1 MMQQVIGGPV
11 LPHPQKIARLW
22 FPQYAEHTTP
32 STRTSC
38 TSRAPIRPIPAG
50 LRGRLPSGTGGT
62 GAAAGS
68 HKIDAVHD
76 HHFSLGAGSLAIDTE
91 QLEGQWVTT
100 DYGIGDTLIFH
111 SLTVHQALPNPDG
124 RPAADLAG

>member
-1 MMQQVIGGPV
+1 MHFQGTYQTYTCWTPVGDCPRELGGLAL
-11 LPHPQKIARLW
+11 LP
-22 FPQYAEHTTP
+22 
-32 STRTSC
+32 
-38 TSRAPIRPIPAG
+38 
-50 LRGRLPSGTGGT
+50 
-62 GAAAGS
+62 GS

-100 DYGIGDTLIFH
+100 DYGDRRYLD
-111 SLTVHQALPNPDG
+111 LPQPDGASGAPEPDG